1 MPKEP
6 EMELRPASA
15 IRIYDY
21 TPDPRVLL
29 DALREPVRQLR
40 SFVKPMISLRR
51 GWLHGSHLQVTVR
64 PHGTAPDLELASF
77 VADAAL
83 AARALPA
90 VSPTEASYLAGAE
103 QLAAWENVSAPF
115 LPLHPQGFVEA
126 GPATA
131 PPTWSAELELA
142 RDLIGTEF
150 VEAILG
156 STSAQ
161 LDVTQFAAR
170 ILAFVARTHPYGLG
184 LGTLSYRS
192 HAEGISATVRDR
204 TDLNAVF
211 ARRFARDREV
221 FTAALTE
228 PDPAPQDPLAAWAG
242 PLHRAWGVAEAL
254 AATGAIDGPA
264 IDAAGRLD
272 RLPVERAQV
281 SDFHATYSTV
291 GLAGQKPHWFT
302 AHRIVL
308 NTVYPA
314 LMCLGLSALQRY
326 YVCYGLAEATD
337 LLLEDPWQDRLGR
350 LGSTVASLPA

>member
-1 MPKEP
+1 
-6 EMELRPASA
+6 MELRPASA

-29 DALREPVRQLR
+29 DALREPVQQLR

-64 PHGTAPDLELASF
+64 PHSTAPDVELASF
-77 VADAAL
+77 VADAGL

-115 LPLHPQGFVEA
+115 LPVHPQGFVEA

-150 VEAILG
+150 VDAILG

-170 ILAFVARTHPYGLG
+170 ILAFVARIHPYGLG

-211 ARRFARDREV
+211 ARRFERDRGV

-228 PDPAPQDPLAAWAG
+228 PDPAPGDPLAGWAG

-254 AATGAIDGPA
+254 AATGAVDGPA

-337 LLLEDPWQDRLGR
+337 LLLDDPWQDRLGR
-350 LGSTVASLPA
+350 LGSTVASLSA

>member
-1 MPKEP
+1 
-6 EMELRPASA
+6 MELRPASA

-29 DALREPVRQLR
+29 DALREPVQQLR

-64 PHGTAPDLELASF
+64 PHGTAPDVELASF
-77 VADAAL
+77 VADAGL

-90 VSPTEASYLAGAE
+90 VAPSEASYLAGAE
-103 QLAAWENVSAPF
+103 QLAAWENVSTPF
-115 LPLHPQGFVEA
+115 LPLHPQGFVQA
-126 GPATA
+126 GPVTA

-150 VEAILG
+150 VDAILG
-156 STSAQ
+156 STFAQ
-161 LDVTQFAAR
+161 LDVSQFAAR

-337 LLLEDPWQDRLGR
+337 LLLDDPWQDRLGR
-350 LGSTVASLPA
+350 LGSTVASLSA